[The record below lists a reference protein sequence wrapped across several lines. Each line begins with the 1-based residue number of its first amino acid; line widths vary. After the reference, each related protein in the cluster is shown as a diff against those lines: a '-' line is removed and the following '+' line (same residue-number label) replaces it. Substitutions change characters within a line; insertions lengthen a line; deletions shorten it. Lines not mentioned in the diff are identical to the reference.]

1 MLILRLYLHTYLAM
15 VKKTTFNNSD
25 DWEDARFT
33 LHICI
38 TNNITNK
45 KV

>member
-25 DWEDARFT
+25 DWEDAPAQKGQQIYPP
-33 LHICI
+33 HMYY
-38 TNNITNK
+38 K
-45 KV
+45 